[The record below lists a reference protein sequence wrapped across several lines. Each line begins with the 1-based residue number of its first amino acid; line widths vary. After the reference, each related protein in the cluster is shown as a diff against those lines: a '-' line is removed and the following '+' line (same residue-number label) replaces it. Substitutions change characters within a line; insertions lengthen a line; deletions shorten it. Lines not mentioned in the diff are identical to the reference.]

1 MRLTSLSRATEL
13 VANRRVSG
21 VTSPSHQS
29 LHQVSAPHHGE
40 PGFDMH
46 DRNGRHR

>member
-1 MRLTSLSRATEL
+1 MITSLVLATEF
-13 VANRRVSG
+13 VANRPGSR
-21 VTSPSHQS
+21 VTSPVHRS

-46 DRNGRHR
+46 DMNGRHR